1 MEKNKVKKKEIGEQ
15 KVLGDESEGSIGSNS
30 RIFGKTP
37 RERDILGHY
46 QSQTF
51 PPRNNWYVTTNSH
64 NIWHPLVM
72 PNSIG

>member
-37 RERDILGHY
+37 RERDILE
-46 QSQTF
+46 SITKVKLF
-51 PPRNNWYVTTNSH
+51 PQE
-64 NIWHPLVM
+64 I
-72 PNSIG
+72 IGI